1 MAIQSYRELDVWQ
14 RAMDLVDLLYTL
26 TRVLPATERYGLTS
40 QLQRAGVSISYNIA
54 EGYGR
59 RHWGDYLRF
68 LSISRGSLC
77 EVETLLLISV
87 RQGFLNQGDIDPAW
101 TLCQRIGQ
109 MLLRLMEALD
119 RTRDFA
125 VKVSPDQ
132 PR

>member
-40 QLQRAGVSISYNIA
+40 QLQRAGASIPCNIA

-59 RHWGDYLRF
+59 RHRGDYLRF

-87 RQGFLNQGDIDPAW
+87 RQGFLNQEDIDSAW
-101 TLCQRIGQ
+101 NLCQRIGQ

-119 RTRDFA
+119 RTRDSA
-125 VKVSPDQ
+125 TKTPSNQ